1 MVPACR
7 SVRRGLLHRKESIFM
22 KRLLAL
28 LLLSACLPVCFACG
42 EADPVSGGETENKPG
57 DVIPIVWD
65 GETEYQVLRSDTCSK
80 EISGLCTELIHG
92 IEDKTGVK
100 PPIRSDWDDKDRSDC
115 EILVGS
121 CKREA
126 AAAAFAELKKDEYL
140 IRTEGN
146 TVILVGGSDETTA
159 LAVKHFLSEYVAK
172 GEAGKLTVPKGINM
186 KTNIIESQLNADVKG
201 SPLKKMFSDYDVKW
215 TDTPLIS
222 FDYDEISGHSM
233 SSNGEWSL
241 DRDHKKEGKAALRY
255 TLKKDMTKELDMTLW
270 QKKSVDQEFTFSV
283 EDRKKTT
290 LVLWLYIDDIDKM
303 VCDHDAGYGR
313 QTGQGT
319 FFFRVLDNKG
329 RVYCW
334 NHTIM
339 GSGWHEIELNF
350 NIHNGAD
357 ENFDYHN
364 ITSFG
369 LLFSAKEGTVIELDD
384 LRGRVYESDYV
395 SPAAPHNGR
404 LITTGEY
411 DAFDGCVVQE
421 WYGAEF
427 DTEDKM
433 EGKSSFKCTGNNSNA
448 DFRSIVANLDLPM
461 DYENDV
467 LVINAKVD
475 DLTKI
480 SSLFIELNEVQDVH
494 EYEKSFSLTELKQYG
509 LTGSGK
515 WCELRIPLSAFS
527 KNLQSGKT
535 AVTLHNFRYVMSASG
550 EKNYVSRIDLVYLT
564 TKAEL
569 GIE

>member
-1 MVPACR
+1 
-7 SVRRGLLHRKESIFM
+7 M
-22 KRLLAL
+22 KRHLAL
-28 LLLSACLPVCFACG
+28 FLLSVMMLACFACG
-42 EADPVSGGETENKPG
+42 KTDPASPPSGETEETG
-57 DVIPIVWD
+57 DEIRIVWD
-65 GETEYQVLRSDTCSK
+65 GETSYQVLRSDICSK
-80 EISGLCTELIHG
+80 EITKLCTDLIRG
-92 IEDKTGVK
+92 IEEKTGVK
-100 PPIRSDWDDKDRSDC
+100 PPIKSDWDDNDRSDY
-115 EILVGS
+115 EILVGKS
-121 CKREA
+121 KREA
-126 AAAAFAELKKDEYL
+126 AAAAFAELEKDEYL

-146 TVILVGGSDETTA
+146 TVILVGGSDEMTA
-159 LAVKHFLSEYVAK
+159 LAVDRFLAEYVEK
-172 GEAGKLTVPKGINM
+172 GETGKLTVPKGINM
-186 KTNIIESQLNADVKG
+186 KSNLTEEQLSADVRG
-201 SPLKKMFSDYDVKW
+201 STHKKMYSDYDVKW
-215 TDTPLIS
+215 TDTQLLS
-222 FDYDEISGHSM
+222 FDYDELLGHSM

-241 DRDHKKEGKAALRY
+241 DTKYQKEGKAALRY
-255 TLKKDMTKELDMTLW
+255 TLKNDMTKELDTAIW
-270 QKKSVDQEFTFSV
+270 QKRSGDQEFSFSV
-283 EDRKKTT
+283 KDRKKTT

-319 FFFRVLDNKG
+319 FFFRVLDSQG

-357 ENFDYHN
+357 EQFDYNN

-369 LLFSAKEGTVIELDD
+369 LLFSGQAGTVIELDD
-384 LRGRVYESDYV
+384 LRVRVYESDYV
-395 SPAAPHNGR
+395 APAAPHHGR
-404 LITTGEY
+404 LITTGDY

-427 DTEDKM
+427 DTGDKM

-461 DYENDV
+461 DYDSDV

-494 EYEKSFSLTELKQYG
+494 EYEKSFPLSELKQYG
-509 LTGSGK
+509 LTESGK

-527 KNLQSGKT
+527 KNLQGGKT
-535 AVTLHNFRYVMSASG
+535 TVTLHNFRYVMNASG
-550 EKNYVSRIDLVYLT
+550 SADYVSRIDLVYLT

-569 GIE
+569 GME